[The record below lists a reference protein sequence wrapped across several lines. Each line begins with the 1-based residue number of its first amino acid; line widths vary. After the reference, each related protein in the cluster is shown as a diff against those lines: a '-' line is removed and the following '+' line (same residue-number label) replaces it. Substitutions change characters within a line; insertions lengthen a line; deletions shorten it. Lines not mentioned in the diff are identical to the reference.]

1 MRRGRRVALALLLAA
16 SAPGAQSAN
25 RVLHEA
31 WFALAVEEDAAG
43 ARVRLAELLA
53 RPDLGPGWR
62 ARALE
67 LDARCR
73 ALLEPPL
80 PLHGSRAPGSAEGW
94 PTPVPPVSSMP
105 DAQPALTPSHDSWL
119 DLFLV
124 PPADLPAAPAVEKV
138 ELEEL
143 VLALDNR
150 AARWRARL
158 PAGERGGVLALI
170 ARRFALERGTPK
182 DRAYELATASFEHGL
197 RDDPE
202 RQKTRNDWDLQFG
215 NGSDRFHVNMTGGD
229 RSTITV
235 LPASPDAPTTDSVS
249 ARVRKSYRVH
259 TLDSDTDLTFEFL
272 VLEHE
277 PNRWVILAWQ
287 PVVR

>member
-1 MRRGRRVALALLLAA
+1 
-16 SAPGAQSAN
+16 
-25 RVLHEA
+25 
-31 WFALAVEEDAAG
+31 
-43 ARVRLAELLA
+43 
-53 RPDLGPGWR
+53 
-62 ARALE
+62 
-67 LDARCR
+67 
-73 ALLEPPL
+73 
-80 PLHGSRAPGSAEGW
+80 
-94 PTPVPPVSSMP
+94 
-105 DAQPALTPSHDSWL
+105 
-119 DLFLV
+119 
-124 PPADLPAAPAVEKV
+124 VEKV